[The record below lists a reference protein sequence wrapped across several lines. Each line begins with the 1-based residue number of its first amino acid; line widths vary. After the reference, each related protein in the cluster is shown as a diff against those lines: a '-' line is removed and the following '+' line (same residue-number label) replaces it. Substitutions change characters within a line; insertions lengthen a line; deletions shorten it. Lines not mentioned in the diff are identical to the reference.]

1 MFSNCLLHTSS
12 IQTFKHS
19 AAALIRV
26 RLCIRTSRRLRDII
40 AALNTQGLFLHA
52 CSVENSSISG
62 HHAVVPACNQA
73 RNIPVIDDISN
84 MRIGLRCDN
93 PPAVSCCDLGSLVG
107 CRELQCTVVNQSP
120 FFKCLGL
127 SSSLWSLYVCH
138 LYVRLLQLPL
148 LQSSRQAS
156 ALALLMEMSVFWLK
170 CCTDGLS
177 WNFVQTNLL
186 TLVILWLCSTAVKS
200 VSLFWKLV
208 YSFLHLWLWRCLWS
222 VTIILGNNYG
232 EWISECNYMKT
243 TWLNYLWFEKSGNS
257 KCSESLFKEMYIL
270 TENVLDMQTLLVK
283 PICNSL
289 YFCLSYLFI
298 LSHHHIS
305 SCWHCWKVQ
314 PVLHC
319 T

>member
-1 MFSNCLLHTSS
+1 MSVTFMWGCCSCLCC
-12 IQTFKHS
+12 
-19 AAALIRV
+19 RV
-26 RLCIRTSRRLRDII
+26 AGRL
-40 AALNTQGLFLHA
+40 
-52 CSVENSSISG
+52 
-62 HHAVVPACNQA
+62 VPW
-73 RNIPVIDDISN
+73 
-84 MRIGLRCDN
+84 LYWW
-93 PPAVSCCDLGSLVG
+93 
-107 CRELQCTVVNQSP
+107 
-120 FFKCLGL
+120 KCLSCGWNVARMDCHEIL
-127 SSSLWSLYVCH
+127 YRLTYWLWWSS
-138 LYVRLLQLPL
+138 
-148 LQSSRQAS
+148 
-156 ALALLMEMSVFWLK
+156 
-170 CCTDGLS
+170 D
-177 WNFVQTNLL
+177 
-186 TLVILWLCSTAVKS
+186 STAVKS

-222 VTIILGNNYG
+222 VTIMLGNNYG